1 MAITGP
7 QRPTDYPDRF
17 SDCEQAIEAE
27 LQALI
32 ALAMKAGWGEAEA
45 CVAIGSLADH
55 HVLSMLANE
64 QLDMRISAGDCH
76 GIVLQGKR

>member
-1 MAITGP
+1 MTISDP
-7 QRPTDYPDRF
+7 QRPADYPDRL

-32 ALAMKAGWGEAEA
+32 ARAVEAGWSETEA